1 MHLKVFIKL
10 YLLLFGQL
18 LPINSEKHIISLVG
32 YVFRLD
38 KCEN

>member
-1 MHLKVFIKL
+1 MFSK
-10 YLLLFGQL
+10 QL